1 MKNLSKREHDFLYS
15 LLNQPINHLS
25 FRIIVLK
32 FNAMKLLITNIW
44 EVAKREATRMSS
56 RGLYIIVVLILP
68 ILSILFFSS
77 LLKEGVPTK
86 MPIAIV
92 DLDHTATS
100 RKIARTIDVTP
111 LTKVTEYLQSET
123 EAMSELRTGNIYGFV
138 ILPQNLQTDIFASHQ
153 PVISYYYHNGFLIA
167 GGLMQND
174 LTLILHTLSGGINIQ
189 KREEMGQPEDYILS
203 QVQPIQ
209 LNTHQLFN
217 PSASYP
223 VYISTIILPIMLQLF
238 ILLMTVYCIGIEI
251 KEYTSREWLRLS
263 DKSIVI
269 ALTGKLLPYT
279 IIFFIMMMFQNFM
292 LYKVMHI
299 PMHTSLGWLMLG
311 SLMFVLA
318 YQAIGI
324 FCIGLLPMMRHS
336 LNLAAFYGIL
346 ALTLCGFS
354 FPIDAMPPVFQ
365 YWASSFPV
373 RHYMHIFQSQILAGF
388 ELKYSIVSYLYLLI
402 FLFLPLTIIRRLK
415 SALIYQNFIEN
426 VHKT

>member
-1 MKNLSKREHDFLYS
+1 
-15 LLNQPINHLS
+15 
-25 FRIIVLK
+25 
-32 FNAMKLLITNIW
+32 MKLILTRIW
-44 EVAKREATRMSS
+44 EVAKRETDRMSS
-56 RGLYIIVVLILP
+56 RRLYLIVVLILP
-68 ILSILFFSS
+68 VLSILFFCS
-77 LLKEGVPTK
+77 LLKQGVPTK

-92 DLDHTATS
+92 DLDNTATS

-111 LTKVTEYLQSET
+111 LSKVTECLQSET

-138 ILPQNLQTDIFASHQ
+138 VLPENLQADILASRQ

-189 KREEMGQPEDYILS
+189 KREAMGQTEDYIQS
-203 QVQPIQ
+203 QVQPVQ
-209 LNTHQLFN
+209 LSMHQLFN
-217 PSASYP
+217 PTASYP
-223 VYISTIILPIMLQLF
+223 IYITSIILPIMLQLF
-238 ILLMTVYCIGIEI
+238 ILLMTVYSIGIEI
-251 KEYTSREWLRLS
+251 KESTSHEWLRLS
-263 DKSIVI
+263 DKSILI

-279 IIFFIMMMFQNFM
+279 ITFFFVMMFQNFM
-292 LYKVMHI
+292 LYKVMQI
-299 PMHTSLGWLMLG
+299 PMHTTVGWLMTG
-311 SLMFVLA
+311 SLLFVLC

-336 LNLAAFYGIL
+336 LNMAAFYGIL

-354 FPIDAMPPVFQ
+354 FPIDAMAPAFR
-365 YWASSFPV
+365 YWAGGFPV

-388 ELKYSIVSYLYLLI
+388 ELRYSIASYLYLML
-402 FLFLPLTIIRRLK
+402 FLLLPLTVIPRLK

>member
-1 MKNLSKREHDFLYS
+1 M
-15 LLNQPINHLS
+15 
-25 FRIIVLK
+25 LK
-32 FNAMKLLITNIW
+32 INAMKLLLTSIW
-44 EVAKREATRMSS
+44 EVTKREVTRMSS

-86 MPIAIV
+86 MPIAVV
-92 DLDHTATS
+92 DLDNTSTS

-111 LTKVTEYLQSET
+111 LSKVTEYLQSET

-138 ILPQNLQTDIFASHQ
+138 VLPQNLQTDILASHQ

-174 LTLILHTLSGGINIQ
+174 LTLILHTISGGINIQ
-189 KREEMGQPEDYILS
+189 KREAMGQPEDYILS

-217 PSASYP
+217 PTASYP

-238 ILLMTVYCIGIEI
+238 ILLMTVYSIGIEI
-251 KEYTSREWLRLS
+251 KEGTSREWLRLS
-263 DKSIVI
+263 DKSVFI

-279 IIFFIMMMFQNFM
+279 IIFFLVMMFQNFM
-292 LYKVMHI
+292 LYKVMQI
-299 PMHTSLGWLMLG
+299 PMNTSIGWLMLG

-318 YQAIGI
+318 YQAIGV

-336 LNLAAFYGIL
+336 LNMAAFYGIL

-354 FPIDAMPPVFQ
+354 FPVDAMPPVFQ
-365 YWASSFPV
+365 YWASAFPV

-388 ELKYSIVSYLYLLI
+388 ELKYSIVSYLFLMI

>member
-1 MKNLSKREHDFLYS
+1 
-15 LLNQPINHLS
+15 
-25 FRIIVLK
+25 
-32 FNAMKLLITNIW
+32 MKLLITSIW
-44 EVAKREATRMSS
+44 EVAKREVNRMSS

-92 DLDHTATS
+92 DLDNTATS

-111 LTKVTEYLQSET
+111 LSKVTEYLQSET

-138 ILPQNLQTDIFASHQ
+138 VLPQNLQTDILASHQ

-174 LTLILHTLSGGINIQ
+174 LTLILHTISGGINIQ
-189 KREEMGQPEDYILS
+189 KREAMGQTEDYILS

-217 PSASYP
+217 PTASYP

-238 ILLMTVYCIGIEI
+238 ILLMTVYSIGIEI
-251 KEYTSREWLRLS
+251 KESTSHEWLHIS
-263 DKSIVI
+263 DKSIFI

-279 IIFFIMMMFQNFM
+279 IIFFFMMMFQNFM
-292 LYKVMHI
+292 LYKLMHI

-318 YQAIGI
+318 YQAIGV

-365 YWASSFPV
+365 YWASGFPV

-388 ELKYSIVSYLYLLI
+388 ELKYSIVSYLYLMI
-402 FLFLPLTIIRRLK
+402 FLFVPLTIIRRLN

>member
-1 MKNLSKREHDFLYS
+1 
-15 LLNQPINHLS
+15 
-25 FRIIVLK
+25 
-32 FNAMKLLITNIW
+32 
-44 EVAKREATRMSS
+44 
-56 RGLYIIVVLILP
+56 
-68 ILSILFFSS
+68 
-77 LLKEGVPTK
+77 
-86 MPIAIV
+86 
-92 DLDHTATS
+92 
-100 RKIARTIDVTP
+100 
-111 LTKVTEYLQSET
+111 
-123 EAMSELRTGNIYGFV
+123 
-138 ILPQNLQTDIFASHQ
+138 
-153 PVISYYYHNGFLIA
+153 
-167 GGLMQND
+167 
-174 LTLILHTLSGGINIQ
+174 
-189 KREEMGQPEDYILS
+189 
-203 QVQPIQ
+203 
-209 LNTHQLFN
+209 
-217 PSASYP
+217 
-223 VYISTIILPIMLQLF
+223 
-238 ILLMTVYCIGIEI
+238 MTVYCIGIEI

-269 ALTGKLLPYT
+269 ALTGKILPYT

-318 YQAIGI
+318 YRAGSTELYVVAALLFLLAYQSIGI

>member
-1 MKNLSKREHDFLYS
+1 
-15 LLNQPINHLS
+15 
-25 FRIIVLK
+25 
-32 FNAMKLLITNIW
+32 MKLLITRIW
-44 EVAKREATRMSS
+44 EVVKREVNRMSS
-56 RGLYIIVVLILP
+56 RGLYFMVALIFP
-68 ILSILFFSS
+68 ILSILFFTS

-92 DLDHTATS
+92 DLDQTVTS

-111 LTKVTEYLQSET
+111 LSKVTEYLQSET

-138 ILPQNLQTDIFASHQ
+138 VLPKNFQADILESHQ
-153 PVISYYYHNGFLIA
+153 PVISYYYQNGFLIA

-174 LTLILHTLSGGINIQ
+174 LTFILHTISGGINVQ
-189 KREEMGQPEDYILS
+189 KREAMGQPEDYIMS

-217 PSASYP
+217 PMASYP
-223 VYISTIILPIMLQLF
+223 VYISTIILPIMLQIF
-238 ILLMTVYCIGIEI
+238 ILLMTVYSIGIEI
-251 KEYTSREWLRLS
+251 KERTSHEWLHLS
-263 DKSIVI
+263 DKSIFVAI
-269 ALTGKLLPYT
+269 TGKLLPYT
-279 IIFFIMMMFQNFM
+279 IIFFSVMMFQNFM

-311 SLMFVLA
+311 SLMFVMA
-318 YQAIGI
+318 YQATGV
-324 FCIGLLPMMRHS
+324 FCIGLLPLMRHS
-336 LNLAAFYGIL
+336 LNMAAFYGIL

-354 FPIDAMPPVFQ
+354 FPIDAMSPVFQ
-365 YWASSFPV
+365 YWASGFPV

-388 ELKYSIVSYLYLLI
+388 ELKYSIVSYLYLMI
-402 FLFLPLTIIRRLK
+402 FLFLPITIIRRLK

>member
-1 MKNLSKREHDFLYS
+1 
-15 LLNQPINHLS
+15 
-25 FRIIVLK
+25 
-32 FNAMKLLITNIW
+32 MKLLVTSIW
-44 EVAKREATRMSS
+44 EVAKREVNRMSS

-77 LLKEGVPTK
+77 LLKEGVPVK
-86 MPIAIV
+86 MPVAIV

-111 LTKVTEYLQSET
+111 LSKVTEYLQSET

-138 ILPQNLQTDIFASHQ
+138 VLPQNLQADIFASNQ

-189 KREEMGQPEDYILS
+189 KREAIGQPENYILS
-203 QVQPIQ
+203 QVQPVQ

-217 PSASYP
+217 PTASYP

-251 KEYTSREWLRLS
+251 KESTSHEWLRLS
-263 DKSIVI
+263 DKSMVI

-279 IIFFIMMMFQNFM
+279 IIFFFVMMFQNFM
-292 LYKVMHI
+292 LYKVIHI
-299 PMHTSLGWLMLG
+299 PMHTSFGWIMAG
-311 SLMFVLA
+311 SLMFVLS
-318 YQAIGI
+318 YQAIGV

-365 YWASSFPV
+365 YWASGFPV

-388 ELKYSIVSYLYLLI
+388 ELKYSILSYLYLII

>member
-1 MKNLSKREHDFLYS
+1 MKRE
-15 LLNQPINHLS
+15 
-25 FRIIVLK
+25 
-32 FNAMKLLITNIW
+32 
-44 EVAKREATRMSS
+44 VARMSS
-56 RGLYIIVVLILP
+56 RGLYFIVVLVLP

-77 LLKEGVPTK
+77 LLKEGVLTK

-92 DLDHTATS
+92 DLDNTATS

-111 LTKVTEYLQSET
+111 LSKVTEYLQSET

-138 ILPQNLQTDIFASHQ
+138 VLPQNLQADILASHQ

-174 LTLILHTLSGGINIQ
+174 LTLILHTISGGINIQ
-189 KREEMGQPEDYILS
+189 KREAMGQPEDYILS
-203 QVQPIQ
+203 QVQPVQ

-217 PSASYP
+217 PTASYP

-251 KEYTSREWLRLS
+251 KEGTSREWLRLS
-263 DKSIVI
+263 DRSVFI

-279 IIFFIMMMFQNFM
+279 IIFFFIMMFQNFM
-292 LYKVMHI
+292 LYKVMQI
-299 PMHTSLGWLMLG
+299 PMYTSTGWLMLG
-311 SLMFVLA
+311 SLMFILA
-318 YQAIGI
+318 YQAIGV

-336 LNLAAFYGIL
+336 LNMAAFYGIL

-354 FPIDAMPPVFQ
+354 FPVDAMPAVFQ
-365 YWASSFPV
+365 YWASGFPV

-388 ELKYSIVSYLYLLI
+388 ELKYSIVSYLFLMI

-426 VHKT
+426 VHKTQ

>member
-1 MKNLSKREHDFLYS
+1 M
-15 LLNQPINHLS
+15 
-25 FRIIVLK
+25 
-32 FNAMKLLITNIW
+32 T
-44 EVAKREATRMSS
+44 S
-56 RGLYIIVVLILP
+56 RGLYILMVLILP

-92 DLDHTATS
+92 DLDQTATS
-100 RKIARTIDVTP
+100 RKIARAIDVTP
-111 LTKVTEYLQSET
+111 LSKVTEYLQSET

-138 ILPQNLQTDIFASHQ
+138 VLPKDLQTGIFESHQ
-153 PVISYYYHNGFLIA
+153 PVISYYYQNGFLIA

-174 LTLILHTLSGGINIQ
+174 LTLILNTLSTGINIQ
-189 KREEMGQPEDYILS
+189 KREAMGQPEDYIMS

-209 LNTHQLFN
+209 LSTHQLFN
-217 PSASYP
+217 PTASYP
-223 VYISTIILPIMLQLF
+223 AYITTIIMPIMLQLF

-251 KEYTSREWLRLS
+251 KESTSHEWLRLA

-269 ALTGKLLPYT
+269 ALIGKLLPYT
-279 IIFFIMMMFQNFM
+279 VIFFSVMMFQNFM
-292 LYKVMHI
+292 LYKVMQI

-311 SLMFVLA
+311 SFMFVLA

-324 FCIGLLPMMRHS
+324 FCVGLLPMMRHS
-336 LNLAAFYGIL
+336 LNMAAFYGIL

-354 FPIDAMPPVFQ
+354 FPIEAMPPVFQ
-365 YWASSFPV
+365 YWASGFPV

-388 ELKYSIVSYLYLLI
+388 ELRYSILSYLCLL
-402 FLFLPLTIIRRLK
+402 LFLLLPFTIIRRLN